1 MNKIRNIFWGF
12 SFLCLVLSFCACGSG
27 YANEENLNERVDSS
41 TESKKESEVNL
52 YDSFEAIYAW
62 DNSKMNAS
70 PKQGTFYKDWNG
82 DGKEDI
88 LKIETEEIEG
98 SEIIKVFE
106 LALSGSNTV
115 YTIENLNYYFI
126 DIIPGNFDNDDD
138 TEILLLFDTRYVGAK
153 GSLGIQLLN
162 FNGAEYTNLLEDFFL
177 GNEYTVNVQ
186 SGKNGGYFISKSDGE
201 EVKITKDYVYDSA
214 IGIVTGFYLLEVLEN
229 NGINYI
235 KIKQYVAGEDKTD
248 HVGDVISVWEIT
260 DSKLALVYEEIESVN

>member
-12 SFLCLVLSFCACGSG
+12 SFLCLALSFCYCSSDYGK
-27 YANEENLNERVDSS
+27 EENFIEHVNSS
-41 TESKKESEVNL
+41 TGSKKEAEVNL
-52 YDSFEAIYAW
+52 YDTFEVIYAW
-62 DNSKMNAS
+62 DNSKLDAS
-70 PKQGTFYKDWNG
+70 PIQEMFYKDWND
-82 DGKEDI
+82 DGEEDV

-98 SEIIKVFE
+98 SEIIKMFE
-106 LALSGSNTV
+106 LALSDSNTA
-115 YTIENLNYYFI
+115 YTIENLNYYFL

-138 TEILLLFDTRYVGAK
+138 TEILLLFDTKYVGAK
-153 GSLGIQLLN
+153 GSLGIQLLD
-162 FNGAEYTNLLEDFFL
+162 FNGAEYTNLLEGFFL

-186 SGKNGGYFISKSDGE
+186 SGKNGSYIISKSDGE
-201 EVKITKDYVYDSA
+201 EVKITKDYVCDSS

-260 DSKLALVYEEIESVN
+260 DSKLTLVYEEIESIN